1 MFGTSKK
8 ESSNTTSSSSSNGTS
23 KSINSIVHG
32 CVVEGTI
39 RTENDFRMDGKLKG
53 SLDCK
58 GKVIIGPKGF
68 IDGDIKCAN
77 AVIEGR
83 FDGTLVVAELL
94 NVKETAQINGEI
106 NTNKLNVQSGA
117 VFNVSCVMGGQKIKE
132 FSPKTMEKKIVNA

>member
-8 ESSNTTSSSSSNGTS
+8 ESNNTASTSSNYSTSN
-23 KSINSIVHG
+23 SINSIVHG
-32 CVVEGTI
+32 CEVEGKI
-39 RTENDFRMDGKLKG
+39 KTENDFRIDGKLKG

-77 AVIEGR
+77 AVVEGR

-94 NVKETAQINGEI
+94 NVKETAQINGDI

-117 VFNVSCVMGGQKIKE
+117 VFNVSCMMGGQKIKE
-132 FSPKTMEKKIVNA
+132 FSPKGVEKKVVNA

>member
-1 MFGTSKK
+1 MFGNSKK
-8 ESSNTTSSSSSNGTS
+8 ESNNTASTSSNYSTSN
-23 KSINSIVHG
+23 SINSIVHG
-32 CVVEGTI
+32 CEVEGKI
-39 RTENDFRMDGKLKG
+39 KTENDFRIDGKLKG

-77 AVIEGR
+77 AVVEGR

-94 NVKETAQINGEI
+94 NVKETAQINGDI

-117 VFNVSCVMGGQKIKE
+117 VFNVSCMMGGQKIKE
-132 FSPKTMEKKIVNA
+132 FSPNGVEKKVVNA